1 MNAPNIEAAAR
12 EAVSNGQSQVKSFAN
27 EAKSQ
32 ADAFSARVQDTAKDL
47 RDRSYDAA
55 NQMPDTF
62 NNVMQQ
68 SRDLYARS
76 SGEIGRRV
84 NKQPIESLLVA
95 MAMGYFMGWL
105 FTRRA

>member
-1 MNAPNIEAAAR
+1 MNAQDIEAAAR
-12 EAVSNGQSQVKSFAN
+12 EAVSHTQSQAKGFAN

-32 ADAFSARVQDTAKDL
+32 ADSFSSRVQDTAKDM
-47 RDRSYDAA
+47 RDRTYDVA

-76 SGEIGRRV
+76 SDEVGRRV
-84 NKQPIESLLVA
+84 NKQPIESLLIA